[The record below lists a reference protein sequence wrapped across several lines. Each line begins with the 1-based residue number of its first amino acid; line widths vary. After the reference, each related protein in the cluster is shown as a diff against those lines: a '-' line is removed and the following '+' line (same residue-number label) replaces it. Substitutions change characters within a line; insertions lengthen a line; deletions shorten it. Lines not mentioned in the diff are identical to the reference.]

1 MLNSRQKAMI
11 GFGFIINGLET
22 SSPYGEELK
31 RHPIYYTP
39 SRRGELIAQR
49 ANLSALIGA
58 LRADDTAAS
67 ALERCFMQLKDIRRS
82 IERCGEFTL
91 SEVELFEIK
100 RFLLQLELISS
111 HFSELCRD
119 ISLININIRPF
130 PDALELLDPDGLHTS
145 AFYISDRLSPLL
157 SSLRKQHKLIELRLR
172 ELKSTAPSEA
182 ETLKQRRNELFVLEE
197 NEELRVRGEL
207 SRALAPF
214 ARELLQV
221 TASIGE
227 LDFALAKA
235 RLAVRYGAVIPQI
248 ADDGRAVLD
257 DMFNPMISA
266 SVESRGGSFTPISIA
281 LEGGATVITGAN
293 MGGKSV
299 AVKTLA
305 LNAALAQYGFPVFCS
320 RARLPLFEDIFLF
333 AEDMEDGSG
342 GLSSFGGEM
351 VEFNSMLSRAL
362 AAEGGANLILM
373 DEFARG
379 TNPQEGAALVRAA
392 VRCFNAHSARA
403 MAVLTT
409 HFDGVARFAK
419 AHYQVMGLK
428 NAGPAAL
435 KAAFMSADKAR
446 AANAL
451 MDFGLYPV
459 APDTEPPRDAIAICR
474 VLGVNGEF
482 MSFVDQE
489 GFLQ

>member
-1 MLNSRQKAMI
+1 MLNSRQKATI
-11 GFGFIINGLET
+11 GFSFIINELET

-31 RHPIYYTP
+31 RHPVYYTP
-39 SRRGELIAQR
+39 SRREELLAQR
-49 ANLSALIGA
+49 ANLSALTAA
-58 LRADDTAAS
+58 LRTDDTAAS
-67 ALERCFMQLKDIRRS
+67 ALERCFMQVKDIRRS
-82 IERCGEFTL
+82 IERCREFTL
-91 SEVELFEIK
+91 SEVEFFEIK
-100 RFLLQLELISS
+100 RFLLQLELISP

-119 ISLININIRPF
+119 ISLINIDIHPF
-130 PDALELLDPDGLHTS
+130 PEALELLDPDGLRS
-145 AFYISDRLSPLL
+145 AAFYISDRLSPLL

-172 ELKSTAPSEA
+172 ELKNTVSNEA
-182 ETLKQRRNELFVLEE
+182 EELKQKRNELFVLEE

-207 SRALAPF
+207 SRALVPF
-214 ARELLQV
+214 VQELLRV

-235 RLAVRYGAVIPQI
+235 RLAIKYGAVIPQI
-248 ADDGRAVLD
+248 ADDGKAVFD

-266 SVESRGGSFTPISIA
+266 SVESRGGGFTPISIA

-305 LNAALAQYGFPVFCS
+305 LNAFLAQCGFPVFCS
-320 RARLPLFEDIFLF
+320 RASAPLFEDVFLF

-351 VEFNSMLSRAL
+351 VEFDRMLSRAL
-362 AAEGGANLILM
+362 AAESGMELILM

-392 VRCFNAHSARA
+392 VRFFNAHSVRI
-403 MAVLTT
+403 MAALTT

-428 NAGPAAL
+428 NVGSAAL
-435 KAAFMSADKAR
+435 KAAFMSSDGAR

-459 APDTEPPRDAIAICR
+459 DPDTEPPRDALAICR

-482 MSFVDQE
+482 MGFVD
-489 GFLQ
+489 